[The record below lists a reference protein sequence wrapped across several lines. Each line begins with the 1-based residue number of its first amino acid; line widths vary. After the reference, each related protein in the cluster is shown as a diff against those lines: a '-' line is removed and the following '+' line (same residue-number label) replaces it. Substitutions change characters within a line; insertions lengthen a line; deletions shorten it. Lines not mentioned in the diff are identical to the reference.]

1 MMKYKDYVGKA
12 EFDDEAGILHGEV
25 VNVRDVITFQA
36 TNVDDLQREFEASV
50 DDYLEFCAELGEEPD
65 KPFSGKFMTRV
76 SPDLHREAV
85 IAAKLSGD
93 SLNIW
98 INKAITNYVCNSNLK
113 NVYSSK
119 DELFTGKSQL
129 SKCMHSAAGARIN
142 EQRRIFYFLDLIE
155 EFFACHHDIDVEDD
169 ELKSML
175 KEARR
180 ATEPLIEFTKRHVHE

>member
-36 TNVDDLQREFEASV
+36 TNVEDLHTEFEASV

-85 IAAKLSGD
+85 IAAKLSGV

-98 INKAITNYVCNSNLK
+98 VKEAITSYIK
-113 NVYSSK
+113 
-119 DELFTGKSQL
+119 
-129 SKCMHSAAGARIN
+129 
-142 EQRRIFYFLDLIE
+142 
-155 EFFACHHDIDVEDD
+155 
-169 ELKSML
+169 
-175 KEARR
+175 
-180 ATEPLIEFTKRHVHE
+180 